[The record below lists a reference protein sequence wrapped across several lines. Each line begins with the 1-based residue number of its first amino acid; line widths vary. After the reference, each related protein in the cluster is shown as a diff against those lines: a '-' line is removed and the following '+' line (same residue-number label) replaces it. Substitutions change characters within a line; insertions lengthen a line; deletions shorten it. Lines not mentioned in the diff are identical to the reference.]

1 MYLSRGIE
9 EVKMPDMKQIL
20 IACVGINIAFL
31 VGGLA
36 LEDYQLVTL
45 AVLSGAS
52 CLMGIRVKKQIEE
65 EKE

>member
-1 MYLSRGIE
+1 
-9 EVKMPDMKQIL
+9 MPDMKQIL

-52 CLMGIRVKKQIEE
+52 CLLGIRVRRQIEE

>member
-1 MYLSRGIE
+1 
-9 EVKMPDMKQIL
+9 MPDMKQIL

-52 CLMGIRVKKQIEE
+52 CLMGIRVKTQIEE